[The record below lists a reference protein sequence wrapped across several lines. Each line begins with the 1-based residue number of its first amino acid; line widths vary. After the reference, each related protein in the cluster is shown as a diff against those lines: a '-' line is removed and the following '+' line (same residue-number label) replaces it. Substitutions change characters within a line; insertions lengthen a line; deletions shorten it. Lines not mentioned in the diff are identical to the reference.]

1 MQQYDLVALK
11 AFITVVEAGSFS
23 RAADQLEA
31 SAAAVSRR
39 ISSLEHA
46 LGVKLLSRTTRQ
58 VDLTEA
64 GRQFYSDVI
73 NIFETLEEAEEKV
86 QSGRETI
93 KGNLRI
99 AAPLSFG
106 IGRIAPILPIFMKRN
121 PELKVHLKLDDRFT
135 DLVAEGID
143 VAIRIG
149 SLKDS
154 TLVATRLASIP
165 RVFCA
170 SPEYL
175 ALHGEPGK
183 PDELSRHD
191 CLHYSLLSTRENWS
205 FSMGDETCDIEING
219 PLSSNNGDALKEAA
233 IQGLGIVMA
242 PTFIVEDALANGRL
256 KAILHDYCPRPFGL
270 YAVRPS
276 RHFTPARVRALIEY
290 LRAQFDD
297 GSSDDSCV

>member
-11 AFITVVEAGSFS
+11 AFITVVETGGFN

-39 ISSLEHA
+39 ISGLEGA
-46 LGVKLLSRTTRQ
+46 LGVKLLHRTTRQ
-58 VDLTEA
+58 IDLTEA
-64 GRQFYSDVI
+64 GRQFYTDVV
-73 NIFETLEEAEEKV
+73 NIIESLEQAEEKI
-86 QSGRETI
+86 QTGRETI

-106 IGRIAPILPIFMKRN
+106 IDCIAPILPNFMKRH
-121 PELKVHLKLDDRFT
+121 PELKVHLQLEDRFT

-165 RVFCA
+165 MIFCA
-170 SPEYL
+170 SAEYL
-175 ALHGEPGK
+175 ASHGEPEI
-183 PDELSRHD
+183 PEDLSAHE
-191 CLHYSLLSTRENWS
+191 CLHYSLLSTRENWT
-205 FSMGDETCDIEING
+205 FSTGDDAPDVEISG
-219 PLSSNNGDALKEAA
+219 PLSTNNGDVLKEAA
-233 IQGLGIVMA
+233 IQGLGITGT
-242 PTFIVEDALANGRL
+242 PTFIVEDALEDGRL
-256 KAILHDYCPRPFGL
+256 KAILTDYNPEPLGL

-290 LRAQFDD
+290 LKEQLDD
-297 GSSDDSCV
+297 G